1 MAGKGLN
8 MQEEYSGQKLCI
20 YIGEA
25 DKYEG
30 RVLHELLLELALDT
44 GLSGGTVIRGR
55 EGFGAHGEI
64 HSLKILR
71 LAENLPLVLEFI
83 GRTEKIERFVQRIR
97 PLMQEG
103 LMTRTEVSISKF
115 RTGT

>member
-1 MAGKGLN
+1 
-8 MQEEYSGQKLCI
+8 MQENYAGQKLCI

-30 RVLHELLLELALDT
+30 RVLHKLLLETALDS
-44 GLSGGTVIRGR
+44 GLSGGTVFRGR

-71 LAENLPLVLEFI
+71 LAENLPLMLEFI
-83 GRTEKIERFVQRIR
+83 GRAEKIDKFVIRIQ
-97 PLMQEG
+97 PMLKEG

-115 RTGT
+115 RVQS

>member
-1 MAGKGLN
+1 
-8 MQEEYSGQKLCI
+8 MQEDYSGQKLCI
-20 YIGEA
+20 FIGEN
-25 DKYEG
+25 DKHDG
-30 RVLHELLLELALDT
+30 RVLYELLLELALES

-83 GRTEKIERFVQRIR
+83 GRKNKIDGFVERIG
-97 PLMQEG
+97 PIIKEG
-103 LMTRTEVSISKF
+103 LLTRTDVTISKF
-115 RTGT
+115 RSDAHI

>member
-1 MAGKGLN
+1 M
-8 MQEEYSGQKLCI
+8 Y
-20 YIGEA
+20 
-25 DKYEG
+25 
-30 RVLHELLLELALDT
+30 ELLLELALDS

-83 GRTEKIERFVQRIR
+83 GRKNKIDGFVKRIG
-97 PLMQEG
+97 PTLKEG
-103 LMTRTEVSISKF
+103 LMTRTDVAISKF
-115 RTGT
+115 RSDSQV